1 MHLNL
6 LRKAGFYTLRLKQFA
21 RALSKAQFPTWYLQF
36 YSLFFF
42 FFFFLKSHKNRLSFK
57 PHQTQCHQAWSPLPK
72 ATALRCFP
80 FFHHLL
86 EAFLLCSSR
95 QVAITPSGNEKS
107 HCSPLSHSNN
117 IICLIK
123 RQPRK
128 REWVLTSWVIKD
140 STPLVLSYFLFSTHY
155 FGFINFITTWQREVT
170 DCFYCK

>member
-21 RALSKAQFPTWYLQF
+21 RALSKAQFSIWYLQF
-36 YSLFFF
+36 YSLFF

-72 ATALRCFP
+72 ATALRRFP